1 MIEETP
7 SMTIV
12 DLLSNIGGLL
22 GLYGG
27 LSFLTLGQGVELIFY
42 LIGCFSPRESEKDM
56 QTEQELHEE
65 IIRDEHSN
73 HDNRMFNK
81 ARGSTVSAISKL

>member
-42 LIGCFSPRESEKDM
+42 LIGCFTPRESEEDM
-56 QTEQELHEE
+56 QKEHELHEE
-65 IIRDEHSN
+65 IVTHEKKNRDDWKH
-73 HDNRMFNK
+73 NK
-81 ARGSTVSAISKL
+81 TRASAVADMTKL